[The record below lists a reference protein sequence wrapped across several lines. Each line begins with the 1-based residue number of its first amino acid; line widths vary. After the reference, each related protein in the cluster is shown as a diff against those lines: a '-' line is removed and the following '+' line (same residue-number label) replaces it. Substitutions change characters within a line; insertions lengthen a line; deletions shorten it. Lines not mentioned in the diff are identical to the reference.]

1 MNDKE
6 DRMKKML
13 LLTLY
18 AASNV
23 SFQEFGEDLI

>member
-13 LLTLY
+13 PLTLY
-18 AASNV
+18 TASNI
-23 SFQEFGEDLI
+23 SFQEFGEDIL